1 MYCFLFFYQWNKMS
15 PLKYFYHHPSYESC
29 LRTYAMLT
37 SQQETPSERSERGY
51 MELGYMLGY
60 IESGVLK

>member
-1 MYCFLFFYQWNKMS
+1 MS
-15 PLKYFYHHPSYESC
+15 PLKYFYPHPSYESC

-60 IESGVLK
+60 IESEVLK